1 MGRLEDLIDQ
11 KALPAQAKEEL
22 KTILRDYGQN
32 GDKAE
37 AKQRMLDVFNKPE
50 NEAAKVQVGIVQRE
64 FEHIVEAP
72 DHSHQKKL

>member
-1 MGRLEDLIDQ
+1 
-11 KALPAQAKEEL
+11 
-22 KTILRDYGQN
+22 
-32 GDKAE
+32 
-37 AKQRMLDVFNKPE
+37 MLDVFNKPE